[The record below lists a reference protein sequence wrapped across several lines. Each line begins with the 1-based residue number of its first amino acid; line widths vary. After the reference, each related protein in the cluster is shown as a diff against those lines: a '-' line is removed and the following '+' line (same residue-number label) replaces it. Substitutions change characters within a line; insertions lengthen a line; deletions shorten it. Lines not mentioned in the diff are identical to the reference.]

1 MVDTLR
7 SSGEGVSGPYGSH
20 EGQTGLGGSQWQA
33 KEASLLSV
41 SNAFSWLVRGRR
53 YAGVAGALI
62 LLIVIFGSLHPF
74 FLGGTNIKDILTSNA
89 DLMLVAVGMTFAMVG
104 GGFDLSVGSIMVAT
118 AVILYYLLSA
128 GVPQVLAMVLAVLC
142 AGLGGASINGVLIGY
157 AKLNFLVVTL
167 GSMSAIQGLVYV
179 ATNGNTLSLAKWS
192 GVTGIGSGSFLGIS
206 NPIWFMIGAVLI
218 SGLFLHLTKLG
229 RAMYAVGGNREAA
242 RVAGIRTGFVTMMTY
257 GASGLFAG
265 LGGLVLAGQLA
276 AASPTSGSTI
286 NLIAGAAVLLGGT
299 SFSGGEG
306 GIFGSILGV
315 LLIGSLENGLGV
327 VGVSDFWQ
335 GVVTGVVLIGAVA
348 LDQAQRMRGGR
359 PGRSLR
365 KGLTSPWR
373 SGSSTANGSTG
384 NGSAATLTA
393 GNASEV
399 I

>member
-7 SSGEGVSGPYGSH
+7 SSGRAASGAYSNQAGDARASR
-20 EGQTGLGGSQWQA
+20 QWQGN
-33 KEASLLSV
+33 EPSVLSL
-41 SNAFSWLVRGRR
+41 SNAVAWIGRGRR

-62 LLIVIFGSLHPF
+62 LLVVIFGSLHPF
-74 FLGGTNIKDILTSNA
+74 FLGGTNIKNILTSNA

-118 AVILYYLLSA
+118 AVILYDLLSA
-128 GVPQVLAMVLAVLC
+128 GVPQVLAMVFAVLC
-142 AGLGGASINGVLIGY
+142 AGLGGALINGVLIGY
-157 AKLNFLVVTL
+157 ARLNFLVVTL

-192 GVTGIGSGSFLGIS
+192 AVTDVGSGSFLGIA
-206 NPIWFMIGAVLI
+206 NPIWFMIGAVVI

-265 LGGLVLAGQLA
+265 LAGLVLAGQLA

-306 GIFGSILGV
+306 GVFGSVLGV

-327 VGVSDFWQ
+327 IGVSDFWQ
-335 GVVTGVVLIGAVA
+335 GVVTGVVLVGAVA
-348 LDQAQRMRGGR
+348 LDQAQRMRGGKAR
-359 PGRSLR
+359 RLLR
-365 KGLTSPWR
+365 KGVSTPWVA
-373 SGSSTANGSTG
+373 GPSTANGSAG
-384 NGSAATLTA
+384 EGGAAKL
-393 GNASEV
+393 GMESASEV
-399 I
+399 V